1 MRVYSICMCIYI
13 CMYTYFVFMAALVFC
28 FLKLSIETISN
39 AKRFRLRKTNDYTG
53 KRADV
58 GIAKKGSDCV
68 FLCDQREPLSVTES
82 VTESLAFRSLRRLP
96 RIASTPM

>member
-1 MRVYSICMCIYI
+1 MYIHMYVY
-13 CMYTYFVFMAALVFC
+13 VFC
-28 FLKLSIETISN
+28 FLKFSIETISN
-39 AKRFRLRKTNDYTG
+39 AKRFRLWKTNDYTG

-58 GIAKKGSDCV
+58 RIAKKGSDCV

-82 VTESLAFRSLRRLP
+82 VTESLAFRSLHRLP

>member
-1 MRVYSICMCIYI
+1 MYIHMYVY
-13 CMYTYFVFMAALVFC
+13 VFC
-28 FLKLSIETISN
+28 FLKFSIETISN
-39 AKRFRLRKTNDYTG
+39 AKRFRLWKTNDYTG

-82 VTESLAFRSLRRLP
+82 VTESLAFRFLHRLP